1 MTPKERRNRLF
12 KKSRPHIRPFASTD
26 MGWLWAAY
34 KAGSFQLPET
44 LTQEEFTKHMLT
56 ALNGPTHYLIEDHN
70 IKFKEKYGPVGLI
83 AVVSEGDQ
91 IEPAVAVF
99 KWATPR
105 NVLRGFV
112 GFFNWVKNTHVG
124 ECVVKV
130 SAKDKL
136 MKKCVD
142 YGVIYPRSMQ
152 IVYGV
157 RGRSAKLEKA

>member
-1 MTPKERRNRLF
+1 
-12 KKSRPHIRPFASTD
+12 

-34 KAGSFQLPET
+34 KARSFQMPDT
-44 LTQEEFTKHMLT
+44 LSQSEFTEQMQT
-56 ALNGPTHYLIEDHN
+56 ALNGPTHYIVEDRN
-70 IKFKEKYGPVGLI
+70 AKFKEKYGPVGLI
-83 AVVSEGDQ
+83 AVVSEGDK

-105 NVLRGFV
+105 NILRGFV
-112 GFFNWVKNTHVG
+112 SFFAWIKSTQHG
-124 ECVVKV
+124 ECLVTV

-152 IVYGV
+152 TIYGV
-157 RGRSAKLEKA
+157 RLRK